1 VSFKLVKKG
10 KAVRCKVRPQ
20 AGESRKLTASVRL
33 AGSSAQAT
41 RRGRRA
47 LRVTLRSPRRLRS
60 AAKVRVEI
68 LSGDARTVLKVRA
81 R

>member
-47 LRVTLRSPRRLRS
+47 LRVTLRSPRS
-60 AAKVRVEI
+60 AAKVRVEVR
-68 LSGDARTVLKVRA
+68 SGDARTVLKVRA

>member
-1 VSFKLVKKG
+1 MSFKLVKKG

-47 LRVTLRSPRRLRS
+47 LRVTLHSQRRLAALRRSGSRS
-60 AAKVRVEI
+60 AAATPGRC
-68 LSGDARTVLKVRA
+68 
-81 R
+81 